1 MRKSWKKKEERAKRE
16 ARQQWHR
23 DLLNFSCHVRKN
35 VTRIANIFKG
45 WVEFNEIAP
54 RTFKVSRTVSEINR
68 SRSSLWKRL
77 QNYYKFFFLY
87 TSIFEIINLLNYT
100 NVWVLPLCYFEK
112 CEKDKFLI
120 TLTGFMHVR
129 WYRFIFN
136 KF

>member
-1 MRKSWKKKEERAKRE
+1 MRKSWKKKEGRAKRE

-87 TSIFEIINLLNYT
+87 TSIFEIINVLNYT
-100 NVWVLPLCYFEK
+100 NVWVLPLYYFEK
-112 CEKDKFLI
+112 IWEREILNYVTTVNRFYAR
-120 TLTGFMHVR
+120 TLM
-129 WYRFIFN
+129 
-136 KF
+136 